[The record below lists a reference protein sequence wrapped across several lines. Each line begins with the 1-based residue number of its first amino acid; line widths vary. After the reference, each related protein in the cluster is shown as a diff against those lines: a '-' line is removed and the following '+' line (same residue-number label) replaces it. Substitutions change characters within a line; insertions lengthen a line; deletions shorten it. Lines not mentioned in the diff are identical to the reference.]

1 MPVRSIPKN
10 SRSLT
15 GKIIDSRRHTAVAFE
30 SALERDLYL
39 LLDFDPSVAHF
50 EEQPVTIAY
59 QDPAGVNRTY
69 TPDVLVHYVPDR
81 RSQRD
86 HRSVLYEIKYRDDLR
101 THWHEYRTKFK
112 AARRYARSQ
121 GWVFRLITEREIR
134 TPYLKNA
141 KFLRQY
147 RYRSFDSRACHRM
160 LAILAG
166 RGETEPETLLAFLSS
181 DRWERVRLLPVLW
194 HLIAIRQVGADL
206 TVPLTMSSRIWS
218 REPIEECRDE
228 RRHQS
233 QTRRGSRCR
242 GATLPD
248 REGGEPGERHRA

>member
-1 MPVRSIPKN
+1 MSVRSIPKN

-30 SALERDLYL
+30 SALERDLYV

-59 QDPAGVNRTY
+59 QDPVGVNRSY
-69 TPDVLVHYVPDR
+69 TPDVLVHYIPALR
-81 RSQRD
+81 GQWA

-101 THWHEYRTKFK
+101 THWHEYRAKFQ

-121 GWVFRLITEREIR
+121 GWVFQLITEREIR
-134 TPYLKNA
+134 TPYLKNV

-147 RYRSFDSRACHRM
+147 RDRRFDSGDGHQM
-160 LAILAG
+160 LAILAE
-166 RGETEPETLLAFLSS
+166 RGETEPETLLALLSS
-181 DRWERVRLLPVLW
+181 DRWERARLLPVLW
-194 HLIAIRQVGADL
+194 RLIAIRQVGADL

-218 REPIEECRDE
+218 CAPIEEGRDE
-228 RRHQS
+228 RRH
-233 QTRRGSRCR
+233 
-242 GATLPD
+242 
-248 REGGEPGERHRA
+248 

>member
-10 SRSLT
+10 ARSLT
-15 GKIIDSRRHTAVAFE
+15 GKILDSRRHTAVAFE
-30 SALERDLYL
+30 SALERDLYI

-59 QDPAGVNRTY
+59 QDPVGVHRTY
-69 TPDVLVHYVPDR
+69 TPDVLVHYIPELR
-81 RSQRD
+81 GPGD

-101 THWHEYRTKFK
+101 THWHAYRAKFK

-141 KFLRQY
+141 TFLRQY
-147 RYRSFDSRACHRM
+147 RFRGCDSRECQRI
-160 LAILAG
+160 LASLAG
-166 RGETEPETLLAFLSS
+166 RGETEPETLLAWLSPNGG
-181 DRWERVRLLPVLW
+181 ERARLLPVLW
-194 HLIAIRQVGADL
+194 HLVAIRQVGADL
-206 TVPLTMSSRIWS
+206 TVPLTMNSRIWAC
-218 REPIEECRDE
+218 EPREECRDE
-228 RRHQS
+228 RRPQS

-242 GATLPD
+242 GTTLPD
-248 REGGEPGERHRA
+248 

>member
-1 MPVRSIPKN
+1 MPVRTIPKN

-15 GKIIDSRRHTAVAFE
+15 GKIIDSRTHTAVAFE

-50 EEQPVTIAY
+50 EEQPVTITY
-59 QDPAGVNRTY
+59 QDPVGINRTY
-69 TPDVLVHYVPDR
+69 TPDVLVHYIPMSR
-81 RSQRD
+81 GQQD

-101 THWHEYRTKFK
+101 PHWHEYRAKFK

-141 KFLRQY
+141 KFLRHY
-147 RYRSFDSRACHRM
+147 RERRFDSGDRHQM
-160 LAILAG
+160 LTILAG
-166 RGETEPETLLAFLSS
+166 RGETEPGTLLALLSP
-181 DRWERVRLLPVLW
+181 DRWERARLLPVLW
-194 HLIAIRQVGADL
+194 HLIAIGEVGANL

-218 REPIEECRDE
+218 CKSREECHDE
-228 RRHQS
+228 RRS
-233 QTRRGSRCR
+233 
-242 GATLPD
+242 
-248 REGGEPGERHRA
+248 

>member
-1 MPVRSIPKN
+1 MPVRSVPKN

-15 GKIIDSRRHTAVAFE
+15 GKIIDSHTHTAVAFE

-59 QDPAGVNRTY
+59 QDPGGVKRRY
-69 TPDVLVHYVPDR
+69 TPDVLVHYIPALR
-81 RSQRD
+81 GQRD

-101 THWHEYRTKFK
+101 THWHEYRAKFK

-121 GWVFRLITEREIR
+121 GWRFRLITEREIR
-134 TPYLKNA
+134 TPYLKNV

-147 RYRSFDSRACHRM
+147 RARRFDCGDSHQM
-160 LAILAG
+160 LTILAE
-166 RGETEPETLLAFLSS
+166 RGETEPETLLALLSP
-181 DRWERVRLLPVLW
+181 DRWERARLLPVLW
-194 HLIAIRQVGADL
+194 HLIAIGEVGADL

-218 REPIEECRDE
+218 CQPIEECRDE
-228 RRHQS
+228 RR
-233 QTRRGSRCR
+233 
-242 GATLPD
+242 A
-248 REGGEPGERHRA
+248 

>member
-15 GKIIDSRRHTAVAFE
+15 GKMIDSHTHTAVAFE

-59 QDPAGVNRTY
+59 QDPGGVKRRY
-69 TPDVLVHYVPDR
+69 TPDVLVHYIPALR
-81 RSQRD
+81 GQRD

-101 THWHEYRTKFK
+101 THWQEYRAKFK

-141 KFLRQY
+141 TFLRQY
-147 RYRSFDSRACHRM
+147 RYRSFDSRACHQM
-160 LAILAG
+160 LAMLAG
-166 RGETEPETLLAFLSS
+166 RGETEPEALLALLSS

-194 HLIAIRQVGADL
+194 HLLATRQVGADL
-206 TVPLTMSSRIWS
+206 TVPLTRLG
-218 REPIEECRDE
+218 RLA
-228 RRHQS
+228 
-233 QTRRGSRCR
+233 
-242 GATLPD
+242 ATS
-248 REGGEPGERHRA
+248 